1 MVHNDNGTA
10 VRKAMYE
17 LAGEYNGAVWDLCE
31 LMGGNGSAEA
41 WREAGLMK
49 NDRLHFTREGYEL
62 LGDLLYTALMREC
75 E

>member
-1 MVHNDNGTA
+1 
-10 VRKAMYE
+10 
-17 LAGEYNGAVWDLCE
+17 
-31 LMGGNGSAEA
+31 
-41 WREAGLMK
+41 MK